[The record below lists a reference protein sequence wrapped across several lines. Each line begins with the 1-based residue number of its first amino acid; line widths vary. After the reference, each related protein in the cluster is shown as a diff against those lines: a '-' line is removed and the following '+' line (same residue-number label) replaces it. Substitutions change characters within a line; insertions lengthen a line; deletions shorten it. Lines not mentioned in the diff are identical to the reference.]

1 MRKDNRQRLFE
12 VMGRL
17 DKTFNSNENTYQSI
31 ISGFPGHAKYI
42 NPIDSPQYKW
52 YEKVLQFINGNN
64 NVYQKEELVKFF
76 QNDFLGM
83 DYDILQTP
91 AETVSWWLS
100 PEQQEFIKGEL
111 NATPEKELDET
122 GEWSDDEDDVAWK
135 NSLRNEVEQISD
147 ATHEKLRLIDVRG
160 FDKYQGPYAI
170 VDIDGKRYKVWT
182 MEEQGQLWIEGYPVD
197 NTSGEGTKA
206 GFQGDVLDIIEML
219 GQKKPTSK
227 DFHYSMNEGS
237 DFQQKVENGDVWL
250 EYYAPSDSEEYTD
263 GETFYNRSGQQ
274 LRNPEEY
281 DPNGEGYTPFGDE
294 G

>member
-1 MRKDNRQRLFE
+1 MEKYNKQRLFE
-12 VMGRL
+12 VMSRL
-17 DKTFNSNENTYQSI
+17 DKTFKPLNEELYGQQGNSESKEIADILMRDPTKVTSVNLLKLQKPEIDQLLQQHPEFERNQWFMKYTEIAKNSN
-31 ISGFPGHAKYI
+31 
-42 NPIDSPQYKW
+42 
-52 YEKVLQFINGNN
+52 
-64 NVYQKEELVKFF
+64 
-76 QNDFLGM
+76 
-83 DYDILQTP
+83 
-91 AETVSWWLS
+91 
-100 PEQQEFIKGEL
+100 L
-111 NATPEKELDET
+111 NET
-122 GEWSDDEDDVAWK
+122 GEWSGDEDDAAWMD
-135 NSLRNEVEQISD
+135 SLRDVIEQISD